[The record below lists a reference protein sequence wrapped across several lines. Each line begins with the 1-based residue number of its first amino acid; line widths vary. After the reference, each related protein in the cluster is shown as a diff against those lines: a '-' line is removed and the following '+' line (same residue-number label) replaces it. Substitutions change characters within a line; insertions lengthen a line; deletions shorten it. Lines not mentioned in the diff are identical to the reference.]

1 MYWDFY
7 NQFQPNKDEMLK
19 IYTATFKEE
28 KTLNIY
34 TSIFN
39 QNQMFPTSRQSF
51 RVWTTRNGL
60 LKFMD
65 SIPEVDTASGFS
77 QPTRLEQVL
86 EVDNPVRFLSKRE
99 LFSTRFTEIFY
110 IEILINGLTFDLLDA
125 YTTRYGPPTHPPTH
139 VGGGYGSVGDLT
151 ITWMVRYY
159 MLIIYPYSA
168 VFLFFLELTDQRF
181 AKDKL
186 QIREKL
192 LLQFYRY

>member
-7 NQFQPNKDEMLK
+7 NQFQPNKDKMLK
-19 IYTATFKEE
+19 IYTATFKEK

-65 SIPEVDTASGFS
+65 SIPEVDTASGFT

-86 EVDNPVRFLSKRE
+86 EVDNPVRFLSNRE

-159 MLIIYPYSA
+159 VDYLSIFSSFPI
-168 VFLFFLELTDQRF
+168 
-181 AKDKL
+181 
-186 QIREKL
+186 L
-192 LLQFYRY
+192 LGINRSTFRKR